1 MLSLLKLLWS
11 PNQSSFVVEEVD
23 HTNRVAILT
32 DHELDLQI
40 KIPFGEKT
48 LQDVRIIEP
57 YAVRFTYKDGTS
69 EVKRILE

>member
-1 MLSLLKLLWS
+1 MLNLFKRFLF

-32 DHELDLQI
+32 DHEFSLRI

-48 LQDVRIIEP
+48 VKDVSIIEP

>member
-1 MLSLLKLLWS
+1 MLNLIKNFLF

-32 DHELDLQI
+32 DHEFSLRI

-48 LQDVRIIEP
+48 VKDVRIIEP